1 MGGNVSGRTAQGRA
15 RKLNKVTSLVSE
27 VDLNR
32 RLWSAAAAIAD
43 EVLAA

>member
-1 MGGNVSGRTAQGRA
+1 MPLDQVHTLSDDEI